1 MLPLGRADEALSVL
15 ERACAADPLSPFPQQ
30 HLAAALS
37 ARGSYTEAIDQLQ
50 RLIGLHEDFW
60 PAHFFLGGI
69 YAATGMIPE
78 AIAIL
83 EKGTRLVPSYSGIT
97 GLLAGCHALS
107 GDRARADNV
116 LATLTAD
123 RGPRARGFAIFHA
136 ICSEFDQAAGY
147 FEQAIEEREP
157 TVSELGVLPFFDRF
171 RASPHGRALL
181 RKVRLT
187 DV

>member
-1 MLPLGRADEALSVL
+1 M
-15 ERACAADPLSPFPQQ
+15 
-30 HLAAALS
+30 
-37 ARGSYTEAIDQLQ
+37 
-50 RLIGLHEDFW
+50 
-60 PAHFFLGGI
+60 
-69 YAATGMIPE
+69 
-78 AIAIL
+78 
-83 EKGTRLVPSYSGIT
+83 VPSYSGIT

-116 LATLTAD
+116 LATLTVD
-123 RGPRARGFAIFHA
+123 RAPRTKGLAIFHA

-147 FEQAIEEREP
+147 FEQTIEERHP

-181 RKVRLT
+181 RKMRLT